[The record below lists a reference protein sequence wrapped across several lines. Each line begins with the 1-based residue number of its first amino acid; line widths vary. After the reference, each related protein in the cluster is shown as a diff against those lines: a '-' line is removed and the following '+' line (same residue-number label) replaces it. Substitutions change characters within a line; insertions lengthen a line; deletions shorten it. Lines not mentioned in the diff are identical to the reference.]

1 MRGGLTLN
9 GNAPAND
16 DLILAEAIRFV
27 GEGVSVTFPVN
38 GRSMLP
44 FIVGGRE
51 SVILEKFDSLKIGD
65 VVLAWVDGHHY
76 VIHRIV
82 KMDGEK
88 LTLMG
93 DGNLIGV
100 EHCRVSDVKA
110 RAVAVVN
117 ARGRRRSLDFGPRKA
132 AAKAW
137 VFLKPVRK
145 WLLLPYRIKNKLG
158 RL

>member
-1 MRGGLTLN
+1 MILN
-9 GNAPAND
+9 ENASVND

-51 SVILEKFDSLKIGD
+51 SVILEKFESLEIGD
-65 VVLAWVDGHHY
+65 VVLAWVDGNRY
-76 VIHRIV
+76 VIHRIIE
-82 KMDGEK
+82 MDGEK

-93 DGNLIGV
+93 DGNLMGV
-100 EHCRVSDVKA
+100 EHCCVGDVRA
-110 RAVAVVN
+110 RAVAVVS
-117 ARGRRRSLDFGPRKA
+117 ARGRKRSLDFGPRKA
-132 AAKAW
+132 AAKLW
-137 VFLKPVRK
+137 MFLKPVRK

>member
-1 MRGGLTLN
+1 MNLTMN
-9 GNAPAND
+9 EKASVND

-51 SVILEKFDSLKIGD
+51 SVILEKFDSLEIGD
-65 VVLAWVDGHHY
+65 VVLAWVDGNRY
-76 VIHRIV
+76 VIHRIIE
-82 KMDGEK
+82 MDGEK

-93 DGNLIGV
+93 DGNLMGV
-100 EHCRVSDVKA
+100 EHCSTRNVRA

-117 ARGRRRSLDFGPRKA
+117 TRGRKRSLDFGPRKA
-132 AAKAW
+132 AAKLW
-137 VFLKPVRK
+137 VFLKPLRK

>member
-1 MRGGLTLN
+1 MILN
-9 GNAPAND
+9 EKASVND

-51 SVILEKFDSLKIGD
+51 SVILEKFNGLKIGD
-65 VVLAWVDGHHY
+65 VVLAWVDGNRY
-76 VIHRIV
+76 VIHRIIE
-82 KMDGEK
+82 MDGEK

-93 DGNLIGV
+93 DGNLMGV
-100 EHCRVSDVKA
+100 EHCSINDVKA

-117 ARGRRRSLDFGPRKA
+117 ARGCKRSLDLGPRKA
-132 AAKAW
+132 AAKLW
-137 VFLKPVRK
+137 MFLKPVRK

>member
-1 MRGGLTLN
+1 MN
-9 GNAPAND
+9 EKSSVND

-44 FIVGGRE
+44 FIVGGCE
-51 SVILEKFDSLKIGD
+51 SVILEKFNGLKIGD
-65 VVLAWVDGHHY
+65 VVLAWVDGNRY

-100 EHCRVSDVKA
+100 EHCRVNDVKA
-110 RAVAVVN
+110 RAVAVVS
-117 ARGRRRSLDFGPRKA
+117 AHGRKRSLDFAPRKA
-132 AAKAW
+132 AAKVW
-137 VFLKPVRK
+137 MFLKPVRK
-145 WLLLPYRIKNKLG
+145 WLLLPYRIKHKLE

>member
-1 MRGGLTLN
+1 MN
-9 GNAPAND
+9 EKASVND

-51 SVILEKFDSLKIGD
+51 SVILEKFESLEIGD
-65 VVLAWVDGHHY
+65 VVLAWVDGNRY

-82 KMDGEK
+82 KMDGEN

-93 DGNLIGV
+93 DGNLMGV
-100 EHCRVSDVKA
+100 EHCSISDVKA

-117 ARGRRRSLDFGPRKA
+117 ARGRKRSLNFGPRKA
-132 AAKAW
+132 AAKVW
-137 VFLKPVRK
+137 MFLKPVRK
-145 WLLLPYRIKNKLG
+145 WLLLPYRIKHKLE

>member
-1 MRGGLTLN
+1 MNLTMN
-9 GNAPAND
+9 EKASVND

-51 SVILEKFDSLKIGD
+51 SVILEKFESLEIGD
-65 VVLAWVDGHHY
+65 VVLAWVDGNRY

-82 KMDGEK
+82 KMDGEN

-93 DGNLIGV
+93 DGNLMGV

-110 RAVAVVN
+110 RAVAVVS
-117 ARGRRRSLDFGPRKA
+117 ARGRKRSLDFGLRKA
-132 AAKAW
+132 TAKVW
-137 VFLKPVRK
+137 IFLKPVRK
-145 WLLLPYRIKNKLG
+145 WLLLPYRIKHKLE

>member
-1 MRGGLTLN
+1 MN
-9 GNAPAND
+9 ENVSVND

-51 SVILEKFDSLKIGD
+51 SVILEKFESLKIGD
-65 VVLAWVDGHHY
+65 VVLAWVDGNRY

-82 KMDGEK
+82 KMDGEN

-100 EHCRVSDVKA
+100 EHCCVADVRA

-117 ARGRRRSLDFGPRKA
+117 AHGRKRSLDFGLRKA
-132 AAKAW
+132 AAKLW
-137 VFLKPVRK
+137 MILKPVRK
-145 WLLLPYRIKNKLG
+145 WLLLPYRIKNKLE

>member
-1 MRGGLTLN
+1 MN
-9 GNAPAND
+9 EKSSVND

-51 SVILEKFDSLKIGD
+51 SVILEKFDSLEIGD
-65 VVLAWVDGHHY
+65 VVLAWVDGNRY

-82 KMDGEK
+82 KMDGEN

-93 DGNLIGV
+93 DGNLMGV

-110 RAVAVVN
+110 RAVAVVS
-117 ARGRRRSLDFGPRKA
+117 ARGRKRSLDFGLRKA
-132 AAKAW
+132 TAKVW
-137 VFLKPVRK
+137 IFLKPVRK
-145 WLLLPYRIKNKLG
+145 WLLLPYRIKHKLE

>member
-1 MRGGLTLN
+1 MNER
-9 GNAPAND
+9 ASVND

-51 SVILEKFDSLKIGD
+51 SVILEKFDSLEIGD
-65 VVLAWVDGHHY
+65 VVLAWVDGNRY

-82 KMDGEK
+82 KMDGDN

-93 DGNLIGV
+93 DGNLMGV

-110 RAVAVVN
+110 RAVAVVS
-117 ARGRRRSLDFGPRKA
+117 ARGRKRSLDFGLRKA
-132 AAKAW
+132 AAKVW
-137 VFLKPVRK
+137 MFLKPVRK
-145 WLLLPYRIKNKLG
+145 WLLLPYRIKHKLE

>member
-1 MRGGLTLN
+1 MN
-9 GNAPAND
+9 ENVSVND

-51 SVILEKFDSLKIGD
+51 SVILEKFESLKIGD
-65 VVLAWVDGHHY
+65 VVLAWVDGNRY

-82 KMDGEK
+82 KMEGEN

-100 EHCRVSDVKA
+100 EHCCVADVRA

-117 ARGRRRSLDFGPRKA
+117 AHGRKRSLDFGLRKA
-132 AAKAW
+132 AAKLW
-137 VFLKPVRK
+137 MILKPVRK
-145 WLLLPYRIKNKLG
+145 WLLLPYRIKNKLE

>member
-1 MRGGLTLN
+1 MN
-9 GNAPAND
+9 ENVSVND

-51 SVILEKFDSLKIGD
+51 SVILEKFESLKIGD
-65 VVLAWVDGHHY
+65 VVLAWVDGNRY

-82 KMDGEK
+82 KMDGEN

-100 EHCRVSDVKA
+100 EHCCVADVRA

-132 AAKAW
+132 AAKLW
-137 VFLKPVRK
+137 MILKPVRK
-145 WLLLPYRIKNKLG
+145 WLLLPYRIKNKLE

>member
-1 MRGGLTLN
+1 MLE
-9 GNAPAND
+9 NASIAD
-16 DLILAEAIRFV
+16 EVILAEAIRLV

-51 SVILEKFDSLKIGD
+51 SVILEKFDSLEIGD
-65 VVLAWVDGHHY
+65 VVLAFVDGNRH

-100 EHCRVSDVKA
+100 EHCTTFDVKA
-110 RAVAVVN
+110 RAVCVVN
-117 ARGRRRSLDFGPRKA
+117 ARGRKRSLDFWARRA
-132 AAKAW
+132 AAKVW
-137 VFLKPVRK
+137 MFLKPVRK
-145 WLLLPYRIKNKLG
+145 WLLLPYRIKNKLE

>member
-1 MRGGLTLN
+1 MN
-9 GNAPAND
+9 ENVSVND

-51 SVILEKFDSLKIGD
+51 SVILEKFESLKIGD
-65 VVLAWVDGHHY
+65 VVLAWVDGNRY

-82 KMDGEK
+82 KMEGEN

-100 EHCRVSDVKA
+100 EHCCVADVCA

-117 ARGRRRSLDFGPRKA
+117 AHGRKRSLDFGLRKA
-132 AAKAW
+132 AAKLW
-137 VFLKPVRK
+137 MILKPVRK
-145 WLLLPYRIKNKLG
+145 WLLLPYRIKNKLE

>member
-1 MRGGLTLN
+1 MILN
-9 GNAPAND
+9 ENASVND

-51 SVILEKFDSLKIGD
+51 SVILEKFESLEIGD
-65 VVLAWVDGHHY
+65 VVLAWVDGNRY

-82 KMDGEK
+82 KMDGEN

-100 EHCRVSDVKA
+100 EHCRVNDVKA
-110 RAVAVVN
+110 RAVAVVS
-117 ARGRRRSLDFGPRKA
+117 AHGRKRSLDFAPRKA
-132 AAKAW
+132 AAKVW
-137 VFLKPVRK
+137 MFLKPVRK
-145 WLLLPYRIKNKLG
+145 WLLLPYRIKHKLE